1 MASKDA
7 RFSTFSHKDC
17 MRLRNIINMQLF
29 PFLSLTLFLTYSQAV
44 SGSSSNSYVKL
55 PVQKLANIPNTNL
68 QDASGISKRGE
79 AFNSTII
86 NMFASSGKY
95 VVKMEIGT
103 PPQTAYLQLDTGSS
117 DMYVN
122 EADSAYC
129 ESFDDDD
136 VWTSNYELTATAT
149 ETLSTPLPSVHHIT
163 SCSYWGTFNPNISST
178 FKYNETIF
186 NITYDDNSYYAG
198 TFGTDIVSLG
208 DITLSNFTF
217 GVSNDTT
224 INGGILGISLPSAE
238 ITDSGQGA
246 LSSNTTP
253 FAYDNFPMALK
264 NQGKIEKIAYSLFLN
279 EPNARFGSILF
290 GAVDKSKYTGQL
302 YTLPMLQAYN
312 TLDALGGGML
322 VTAQS
327 VAILDS
333 ISGNK
338 TVSEVQFP
346 VLFDSGTTTSALP
359 TEIADAI
366 GRSFDGKYSS
376 DDEGYIFD
384 CSKVNNTQ
392 LSIDFG
398 GFNISANI
406 SNFVTPLTKD
416 HCVLQILP
424 SDTVSVLGDA
434 FLVDTYVVYDLE
446 SHEVSVAQASF
457 NNEEEDIEII
467 SDSVPGATPAPGY
480 SSTWVYTPGG
490 PIGTGDFLNVSWTS
504 YSEFSQYTTT
514 YATES
519 LSDGVSS
526 SSSSSSSSET
536 ATKKKN
542 SGYRCRRSPFS
553 FSLLSVLS
561 YFLL

>member
-1 MASKDA
+1 
-7 RFSTFSHKDC
+7 
-17 MRLRNIINMQLF
+17 MQLF

-416 HCVLQILP
+416 HCILQIGA
-424 SDTVSVLGDA
+424 SDSGFLLGDA

-446 SHEVSVAQASF
+446 NHEVSVAQASF
-457 NNEEEDIEII
+457 NSEEEDIEII

-480 SSTWVYTPGG
+480 SSTWVYTPGS

-504 YSEFSQYTTT
+504 YSEFSQYKSV
-514 YATES
+514 YATAS
-519 LSDGVSS
+519 VSGDVSS
-526 SSSSSSSSET
+526 SASSSSSSET

>member
-1 MASKDA
+1 
-7 RFSTFSHKDC
+7 
-17 MRLRNIINMQLF
+17 MRPRTIINMQLF

-44 SGSSSNSYVKL
+44 FGSSSNSYVKL
-55 PVQKLANIPNTNL
+55 LVQKLANIPNINL
-68 QDASGISKRGE
+68 QGASGISKRSE
-79 AFNSTII
+79 AFNSTLI
-86 NMFASSGKY
+86 NMFSSAGMY

-117 DMYVN
+117 DMCIN
-122 EADSAYC
+122 EADAAYC
-129 ESFDDDD
+129 ESLADENNIS
-136 VWTSNYELTATAT
+136 TSNYELTATAI
-149 ETLSTPLPSVHHIT
+149 EILSTAAPSAAYNAP
-163 SCSYWGTFNPNISST
+163 CSYWGTFSPNSSST

-186 NITYDDNSYYAG
+186 NLTYGDNSYYAG
-198 TFGTDIVSLG
+198 TYGTDVVSLG
-208 DITLSNFTF
+208 NITLSNFTF

-224 INGGILGISLPSAE
+224 NNGGILGVSLPSAE
-238 ITDSGQGA
+238 VTDDTEDA

-253 FAYDNFPMALK
+253 FIYNNFPMALK
-264 NQGKIEKIAYSLFLN
+264 SQGKIKKIAYSLFLN
-279 EPNARFGSILF
+279 EPSARFGSILF
-290 GAVDKSKYTGQL
+290 GAVDKSEYSGQL

-312 TLDALGGGML
+312 TLDATDAGMF

-333 ISGNK
+333 KSGNK

-346 VLFDSGTTTSALP
+346 VLFDSGTSTSVLP
-359 TEIADAI
+359 TKIADAI

-376 DDEGYIFD
+376 DDQGYIFD
-384 CSKVNNTQ
+384 CAKVNNTL
-392 LSIDFG
+392 LSFDFG

-406 SNFVTPLTKD
+406 SNFVTPAKD
-416 HCVLQILP
+416 HCILQILP
-424 SDTVSVLGDA
+424 SDTIFVLGDA

-446 SHEVSVAQASF
+446 NHEVSVAQASF
-457 NNEEEDIEII
+457 DNKEEDIGII

-480 SSTWVYTPGG
+480 SSTWRYTPGS
-490 PIGTGDFLNVSWTS
+490 PIGSGDFLNVSWTS
-504 YSEFSQYTTT
+504 YSEFSQFKSV

-526 SSSSSSSSET
+526 SPTGSSSSET
-536 ATKKKN
+536 TTKKEN

-553 FSLLSVLS
+553 FSLLSVVS